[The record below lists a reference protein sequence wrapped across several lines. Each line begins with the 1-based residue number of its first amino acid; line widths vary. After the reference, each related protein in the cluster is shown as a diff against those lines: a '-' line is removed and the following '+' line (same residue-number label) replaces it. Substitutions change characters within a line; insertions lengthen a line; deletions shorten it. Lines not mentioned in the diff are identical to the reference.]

1 MNNVSTILEDKAPFW
16 GLFFQNIFFIIY
28 QSILSK
34 TRNSIEMKMDIH
46 CPFYQ
51 FLDFEYTI
59 ITIARPQIL
68 FTHLEQVLG
77 KTGIIFRFNK

>member
-1 MNNVSTILEDKAPFW
+1 MDNVSTIWKTNPLFW
-16 GLFFQNIFFIIY
+16 GLFPQNIFFIIY

-34 TRNSIEMKMDIH
+34 TLNSIEMKRDIH

-68 FTHLEQVLG
+68 FTHLE
-77 KTGIIFRFNK
+77 

>member
-1 MNNVSTILEDKAPFW
+1 
-16 GLFFQNIFFIIY
+16 
-28 QSILSK
+28 
-34 TRNSIEMKMDIH
+34 MKRDIH

>member
-1 MNNVSTILEDKAPFW
+1 
-16 GLFFQNIFFIIY
+16 
-28 QSILSK
+28 
-34 TRNSIEMKMDIH
+34 MKRDIH

-77 KTGIIFRFNK
+77 KTELYFALIIGNGMSIITLI

>member
-1 MNNVSTILEDKAPFW
+1 MLVIFGRQRSFLAFIFSK
-16 GLFFQNIFFIIY
+16 NIFFTIY

-34 TRNSIEMKMDIH
+34 TLNSIEMKRDIH

-59 ITIARPQIL
+59 ITIARS
-68 FTHLEQVLG
+68 
-77 KTGIIFRFNK
+77 